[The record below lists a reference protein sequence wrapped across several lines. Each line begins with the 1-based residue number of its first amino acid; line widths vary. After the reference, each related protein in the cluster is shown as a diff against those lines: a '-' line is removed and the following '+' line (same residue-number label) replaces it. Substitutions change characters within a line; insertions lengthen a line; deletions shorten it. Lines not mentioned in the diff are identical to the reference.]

1 MLFSE
6 IIKKKVSNHAL
17 SASEIHT
24 FVDGLADNKVP
35 PEQISALCMAILF
48 NGMDAQETGC
58 LIRELADSGEIL
70 DWSNVELDGPLVD
83 KHSTGGVGDK
93 TSFAIASIMAA
104 CGAYVPMISGRG
116 LGHTGGTLDKLESI
130 PGYNVTTDIATFKR
144 VVKEVGCAIIG
155 QTAELAPADGRLYA
169 IRDITSTV
177 ESIPLICASI
187 LSKKYA
193 SGNSALVMDIKSGNG
208 SFMVSLDNSRRLART
223 MIDSA
228 AEINLKTVA
237 LITDMSEILGRT
249 AGNALEIRES
259 LNYLKNGYRNP
270 RLDEVTQAI
279 CTRMLLT
286 AGLES
291 DAKVARQRVEQ
302 AISSGKAAE
311 IFGRMIYELGG
322 PTNFMET
329 PDKYLPSA
337 TVIAPVYSAE
347 AGFVE
352 TVDVCAIGNM
362 VVALGGGRRNVGD
375 VVDHSVGLSD
385 AAAIGESVGKDKP
398 LAILHAKNQES
409 FDRASATLR
418 SAYRLTDSP
427 IDSVP
432 PVIEYIS

>member
-1 MLFSE
+1 
-6 IIKKKVSNHAL
+6 
-17 SASEIHT
+17 
-24 FVDGLADNKVP
+24 
-35 PEQISALCMAILF
+35 
-48 NGMDAQETGC
+48 
-58 LIRELADSGEIL
+58 
-70 DWSNVELDGPLVD
+70 
-83 KHSTGGVGDK
+83 
-93 TSFAIASIMAA
+93 
-104 CGAYVPMISGRG
+104 
-116 LGHTGGTLDKLESI
+116 
-130 PGYNVTTDIATFKR
+130 
-144 VVKEVGCAIIG
+144 
-155 QTAELAPADGRLYA
+155 
-169 IRDITSTV
+169 
-177 ESIPLICASI
+177 
-187 LSKKYA
+187 
-193 SGNSALVMDIKSGNG
+193 MDIKSGNG
-208 SFMVSLDNSRRLART
+208 SFMVSLENSRRLART

-228 AEINLKTVA
+228 AEINMKTVA

-259 LNYLKNGYRNP
+259 LNYLKDGHRNP

-291 DAKVARQRVEQ
+291 DTEVAKQRVEQ

-375 VVDHSVGLSD
+375 ILDHSVGLSD
-385 AAAIGESVGKDKP
+385 VAAIGESVGKDKP
-398 LAILHAKNQES
+398 LAILHAADQES

-418 SAYRLTDSP
+418 SAYRLAESP

-432 PVIEYIS
+432 PVIEFIS